1 MYIFAILGC
10 ELFAIYLL
18 YIFILINSPIKKILY
33 NLFFID
39 TIFLFCML
47 IYNEYFNYN
56 LNINYKKY
64 INRKVIYRIF
74 SYKKFYGKLISYQF
88 TYILGFKYSLIFNI
102 QRNNGIISDIE
113 IFDFNNVKFNQKYYY
128 SYLIYLL
135 NKHKTNFNK
144 LDKYIIN
151 HIKGFLY

>member
-74 SYKKFYGKLISYQF
+74 SYKKCYGKLISYQF

-102 QRNNGIISDIE
+102 QKNNGIISDIE
-113 IFDFNNVKFNQKYYY
+113 IFDFNNVKFDQKYYY
-128 SYLIYLL
+128 NYLIYLL
-135 NKHKTNFNK
+135 NKYKTNFNK

>member
-39 TIFLFCML
+39 IIFLFCML

-102 QRNNGIISDIE
+102 QKNNGIISDIE
-113 IFDFNNVKFNQKYYY
+113 IFDFNNVKFDQKYYF

-135 NKHKTNFNK
+135 NKHETNFNK

>member
-1 MYIFAILGC
+1 MYIFAVLGC
-10 ELFAIYLL
+10 ELFAIYLI
-18 YIFILINSPIKKILY
+18 YIFILINSPIKKIMY

-102 QRNNGIISDIE
+102 QKNNGIISDIE
-113 IFDFNNVKFNQKYYY
+113 IFDYNNVKFDQKYYY
-128 SYLIYLL
+128 NYLIYLL